1 MDDNVTTLL
10 YSKCR
15 VEDTWSL
22 HLLPALLPVTL
33 RTSASHAIR
42 EQAEKEARAAE
53 KAREKAEQAAR
64 ERESA
69 EQRKL

>member
-1 MDDNVTTLL
+1 M
-10 YSKCR
+10 
-15 VEDTWSL
+15 
-22 HLLPALLPVTL
+22 TL

-69 EQRKL
+69 EQRKLREQNDQFPLDPRCIGAGTLQLRL